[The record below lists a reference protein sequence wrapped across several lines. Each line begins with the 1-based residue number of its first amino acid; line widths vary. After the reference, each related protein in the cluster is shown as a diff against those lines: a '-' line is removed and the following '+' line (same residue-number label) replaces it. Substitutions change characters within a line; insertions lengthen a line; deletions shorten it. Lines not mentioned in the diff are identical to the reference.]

1 MICDQFH
8 SLQVFIVGFL
18 VSLIDPMINNIY
30 SLFVVCLDFHFSNPV
45 SDPRMVLR
53 WSRFLSRLLPVEP
66 GHFDAK
72 LEFM

>member
-8 SLQVFIVGFL
+8 HPLQVFIVDFL

-30 SLFVVCLDFHFSNPV
+30 SLLLFVLIFIFPILCQILEWYWDGHVFS
-45 SDPRMVLR
+45 D
-53 WSRFLSRLLPVEP
+53 PVEP